1 MKVKVIRKPSA
12 SRVWYER
19 HVGEVFEVLYET
31 DQEFYVKTGDEYN
44 TGNFIQKSD
53 AQEVK

>member
-1 MKVKVIRKPSA
+1 MKVKVIKEPVA

-19 HVGEVFEVLYET
+19 HIGEVFEVLYET